1 MPEGYHHLTRDLRCQ
16 LYTLKKRGVT
26 LNIYTDEK
34 LILKVGSD
42 AKPGLLAILGPIE
55 VKDLKSVLV
64 LLKE

>member
-1 MPEGYHHLTRDLRCQ
+1 MQELGFMKDIAN
-16 LYTLKKRGVT
+16 TLKEKGVT
-26 LNIYTDEK
+26 LNVYTDEK
-34 LILKVGSD
+34 LIMKVGSD